1 MSRTIQHTNFIADAE
16 EGSCFLEKDFRII
29 VRRERKVE
37 GSSYM
42 TKLTEVEMRRLHS
55 HTLSLNDDSNRAF
68 SSGLGMPII
77 AVHPE
82 WQKKRGHSPRKV
94 WWSDWVAG
102 STFEQI
108 DSEQGTSAVVSWR
121 GSMNAP

>member
-1 MSRTIQHTNFIADAE
+1 
-16 EGSCFLEKDFRII
+16 
-29 VRRERKVE
+29 
-37 GSSYM
+37 M

-55 HTLSLNDDSNRAF
+55 HTLSLNGNSNRAF
-68 SSGLGMPII
+68 SI